1 MMTQQHVQ
9 RSSSDQVDLK
19 VMEQSIYSYRF
30 YIIKNLHESRKM
42 EGSEFSV
49 L

>member
-1 MMTQQHVQ
+1 MTQQHFQ

-19 VMEQSIYSYRF
+19 VMEQSIYSDRYC
-30 YIIKNLHESRKM
+30 IIENLHESRKM